1 MPSITPSYLYTF
13 IALIAVSS
21 LLLFSFMTYAN
32 ALRFS
37 SEVRQ
42 LKNLMDYVA
51 AETTELITLAS
62 TTNAISQSYLQMPT
76 TIGDKHYWL
85 QLRNDSIKAWVEG
98 GFGNS
103 PMQGADLRVYLPKRV
118 LVTGYYIGGYG
129 AAKLECHS
137 DSGVLQVQ
145 LTSVSDGD

>member
-51 AETTELITLAS
+51 AETTELITFTLK
-62 TTNAISQSYLQMPT
+62 TNATAQSFLQMPT
-76 TIGDKHYWL
+76 TIGDKQYWL
-85 QLRNDSIKAWVEG
+85 QLRNDSIKAWLEA
-98 GFGNS
+98 GFGS
-103 PMQGADLRVYLPKRV
+103 SLTQGTELRVYFPKKV
-118 LVTGYYIGGYG
+118 LAMGYYVGGYG
-129 AAKLECHS
+129 AAKLECYP
-137 DSGVLQVQ
+137 DGGVLRIQ
-145 LTSVSDGD
+145 LSSVTEGE